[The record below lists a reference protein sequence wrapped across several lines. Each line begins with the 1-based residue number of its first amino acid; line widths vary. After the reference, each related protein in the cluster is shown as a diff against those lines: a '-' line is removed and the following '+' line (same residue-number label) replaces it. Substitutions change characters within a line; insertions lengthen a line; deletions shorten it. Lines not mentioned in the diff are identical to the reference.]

1 MMLEMVKLVLQNRKG
16 QGMVEYGLIL
26 ALVAIIA
33 MAGLTPIGENAL
45 ATFTRVS
52 AALTTP

>member
-1 MMLEMVKLVLQNRKG
+1 MMLEMVKVVLQNRKG

-33 MAGLTPIGENAL
+33 MVGLGPIGTAAK
-45 ATFTRVS
+45 ATFDTV
-52 AALTTP
+52 AGAL

>member
-1 MMLEMVKLVLQNRKG
+1 MLEMVKVMLQNRKG

-33 MAGLTPIGENAL
+33 MAGLSGIGTAAL
-45 ATFTRVS
+45 NTFTTVS
-52 AALTTP
+52 GSL